1 MKNDLCLDRRM
12 TLSLQ
17 LTDHTSLGLHSQE
30 TSTMPGGPHT
40 PIQVAHSFDDGLK
53 MTSFIHETFSAP
65 ILSLEWPEE
74 YSENATVSAP
84 PELISSAGDEM
95 DQITSH
101 APIGFQ
107 KRSIAERFLDIQR
120 WVHAMVMK

>member
-1 MKNDLCLDRRM
+1 
-12 TLSLQ
+12 
-17 LTDHTSLGLHSQE
+17 
-30 TSTMPGGPHT
+30 
-40 PIQVAHSFDDGLK
+40 
-53 MTSFIHETFSAP
+53 
-65 ILSLEWPEE
+65 LSLEWPEE

-107 KRSIAERFLDIQR
+107 KRSIVERFLDIQR